1 MKLSLTILIFI
12 FFIITSFAQNDFERI
27 LQQVENNNTTLKAY
41 RAETDAALTGNRT
54 GLMPPNPEIEFNYL
68 WGNPAGIGNRTDV
81 AIIQSFD
88 FPTVYVYRS
97 QIAAIRNELAELLFL
112 RYRNEMLH
120 QVRMI
125 IAELTYVNALVVE
138 YSQRTEHAQ
147 QMADS
152 YKRMLEVGET
162 TILEVNKAGVTH
174 LAMLNQLEQMKLE
187 QEILLAELT
196 LLNGGIQI
204 DMKNNLFEMNSLE
217 PDFESW
223 YTLAEAENP
232 VLGWLKQQSELSV
245 KKVQLEKSLRMPK
258 FHAGYMSEKVVGEQ
272 FQGVTAG
279 VSIPL
284 WENRM
289 RVRESRALTDV
300 ALVKEVDA
308 RFQFYSEMKKQHQKA
323 VALQLSS
330 EGFEARLQ
338 EYNNRSL
345 LEKALNAGEM
355 SLTEYLFE
363 LTAYYDAIDSLLKM
377 KYEALRARYMLQ
389 RYEKGY

>member
-1 MKLSLTILIFI
+1 MKLSLTILFFI
-12 FFIITSFAQNDFERI
+12 FFLITSFAQNDFERV
-27 LQQVENNNTTLKAY
+27 LQQVERNNTTLKAY

-81 AIIQSFD
+81 AIVQSFD

-112 RYRNEMLH
+112 RYRNEMFH
-120 QVRMI
+120 QARMI
-125 IAELTYVNALVVE
+125 IAELTYVNALVE
-138 YSQRTEHAQ
+138 EFTQRTEHTQ

-187 QEILLAELT
+187 QEMLLAELT
-196 LLNGGIQI
+196 RLNGGIPI

-232 VLGWLKQQSELSV
+232 VLGWLKQQSELSI

-258 FHAGYMSEKVVGEQ
+258 FHAGYMSEKGVGEQ

-289 RVRESRALTDV
+289 RVRESRALADV

-323 VALQLSS
+323 VTLQLSS

-345 LEKALNAGEM
+345 LERALNAGEM

-363 LTAYYDAIDSLLKM
+363 LTAYYNAIDSLLEM